1 MSQTKEAPAVPAGL
15 HMTHGQVLRALTG
28 LLLGMFVTML
38 ASTLVSTSMPKII
51 TDLDGELNQTHYS
64 WVLVATMLAT
74 AVSTPIWGKLSDLTN
89 RKVLLQ
95 ISLILFVTSS
105 AVAGFSESSA
115 MLIACRVFQ
124 GLGAG
129 GMQALSQI
137 VMADI
142 MSPRE
147 RGRYMGLFA
156 GVMAISTVGGPLI
169 GGWITDTF
177 SWHWNFFLS
186 LPFAVVALIMLQKTL
201 HLPPQEK
208 QNKARL
214 DWLGTVL
221 LTGGMSL
228 ALIWLSL
235 AGSDAQV
242 ASGSKQIEYGSFT
255 TVWMLAVSAVAL
267 IVFVFVELKVADPL
281 LDMRLFKN
289 LTFTM
294 STVGSIAVG
303 VAMFGCVVYLS
314 QLMIMTRG
322 ATPSEAGL
330 MTIPMMLGM
339 MGISVVVGSI
349 ITKTGV
355 WKPYMIFGA
364 ALLVVAMYLIS
375 STDEDTNYWILALY
389 MFLMGSGVGMIMQN
403 LTLVVQ
409 NAVSPKELGV
419 ATSAVSFFRT
429 LGGTVGTTWLGSI
442 LASKLPDVLA
452 GSKKEMAT
460 AAAKAVAEKVAK
472 SNPKLAQDPQALQA
486 YIGQHPDLIKGY
498 LAKIVQPASNGF
510 AHTPQPFKG
519 IFEGAYADSITH
531 LFFMAAPIAIITLI
545 CIIFLPKLDLSTQTR
560 AERTASEKAAVGV
573 AHQAIATGAIP
584 VVTGAVPVVT
594 GATTLVAD
602 DAEQSG
608 ASGTHAAPGR
618 DRDAT
623 ASGTENPKSTDDD
636 QPHGRHL

>member
-1 MSQTKEAPAVPAGL
+1 MSKTKEAPAVPAGL

-28 LLLGMFVTML
+28 LLLGMFVTMI
-38 ASTLVSTSMPKII
+38 ANTLVSTSMPKII
-51 TDLDGELNQTHYS
+51 TDLDGELNQTSYS

-74 AVSTPIWGKLSDLTN
+74 AISTPIWGKLSDLTN

-95 ISLILFVTSS
+95 ISLILFVGAS
-105 AVAGFSESSA
+105 AVAGFSESSM
-115 MLIACRVFQ
+115 MLIICRVFQ

-142 MSPRE
+142 LSPRE
-147 RGRYMGLFA
+147 RGKYMGLFA
-156 GVMAISTVGGPLI
+156 GVMAIATVGGPLI
-169 GGWITDTF
+169 GGWITDAF

-186 LPFAVVALIMLQKTL
+186 LPFAVVAVIMLQKTL
-201 HLPPQEK
+201 HLPPVEK
-208 QNKARL
+208 QEKARL

-235 AGSDAQV
+235 AGTSAQV
-242 ASGSKQIEYGSFT
+242 DSGSKQIEYGSFT
-255 TVWMLAVSAVAL
+255 TVWMLAVAAVAL

-314 QLMIMTRG
+314 QLMIMSRG

-339 MGISVVVGSI
+339 MGISVVVGGL

-355 WKPYMIFGA
+355 WKPYMIAGGV
-364 ALLVVAMYLIS
+364 LLIAGLYLIS
-375 STDEDTNYWILALY
+375 TTDENTNYWLLAAW
-389 MFLMGSGVGMIMQN
+389 MFVMGAGVGMIMQN

-409 NAVSPKELGV
+409 NAVPPKDLGV

-429 LGGTVGTTWLGSI
+429 LGGTVGTTWLGSV

-452 GSKKEMAT
+452 DHQDKLGA
-460 AAAKAVAEKVAK
+460 AAAKAVAPKVIAEH
-472 SNPKLAQDPQALQA
+472 PELAQDPQGLQA
-486 YIGQHPDLIKGY
+486 YFGAHPELIQGY
-498 LAKIVQPASNGF
+498 MAQVSQPASNGF
-510 AHTPQPFKG
+510 AKTAEPFKS

-531 LFFMAAPIAIITLI
+531 LFLIAAPIAIITLI
-545 CIIFLPKLDLSTQTR
+545 CIIFLPKLDLSDQTR
-560 AERTASEKAAVGV
+560 SERTASEKAAFTVE
-573 AHQAIATGAIP
+573 HEPIA
-584 VVTGAVPVVT
+584 TGAVPVVT
-594 GATTLVAD
+594 GATNLVPDAGARQGARGTQGVVETGGAD
-602 DAEQSG
+602 GAQS
-608 ASGTHAAPGR
+608 
-618 DRDAT
+618 DAT
-623 ASGTENPKSTDDD
+623 TSDIEGDEGD
-636 QPHGRHL
+636 QQSHGRHL